1 MTRTSYRA
9 ALREAHREALSR
21 DPRVFVMGEDVGRYG
36 GSYAV
41 TQGLLAEFGESRV
54 RDTPLSELGFV
65 GAGVGAALG
74 GARPIVEIMT
84 VNFSLLAMDPIVNTA
99 ALLRHMSGGQYG
111 VPLVIRMAT
120 GAGRQLAAQ
129 HSHSLEGWY
138 AHVPGLRVLAPA
150 TLEDARGML
159 WPALCD
165 PDPVLIF
172 EHAQLYNL
180 EDDLPDP
187 PPEVDIAHARVRRP
201 GRDLS
206 IVAWG
211 GCLPRALEAAR
222 QLAQEGLEAEVV
234 DMRVLRPL
242 DIAAVVESVTRT
254 RRLLVVD
261 EAWRS
266 GSLAAEIVAQ
276 VAETA
281 SHHLAAPAR
290 RVCSAEVPMPYA
302 RHLEAAALP
311 LPPRIVEAARAL
323 CAQPGGGTAPATAQ
337 ASPGGCRSAGPATA
351 PATSEL
357 GEPAASPAL
366 AASAAS
372 AFEAQP
378 QSPAATAGSLAS
390 AGTVATSTSQAFI
403 DLTLPSLGADMDDGT
418 LVQWKVAVGDP
429 VRRGQVVALVDT
441 AKAAIEV
448 ESWHEGTVQVL
459 LAEPGMRLPVGTP
472 IARLQVA
479 ASPSSTTPAP
489 SSAPSRPGPSPERAP
504 PTISS
509 ESRGAR
515 LAAMQS
521 VTAAA
526 MARSKREIPHLYLAE
541 DLGFEPAAQWLD
553 VRNANRPPSQRVLA
567 AALRLK
573 AAALAAAVHPGFSGH
588 WIDGAWRPAAAVHL
602 GVAIAVRGGGLV
614 APALCDAG
622 QMDIDT
628 LSLALRDLVRRART
642 GTLRAAELNQATLTV
657 TDLGETGVQQVLGI
671 IHPPQVALIGYG
683 RVADRP
689 WATPDGLRVGPVLTA
704 TLSADH
710 RVSDGHRGA
719 ALLRT
724 LAQWLQ
730 QPDALDG
737 ARPGQSPPVV
747 APSVQTDGQAHATDP
762 SGKVAP

>member
-1 MTRTSYRA
+1 
-9 ALREAHREALSR
+9 
-21 DPRVFVMGEDVGRYG
+21 
-36 GSYAV
+36 
-41 TQGLLAEFGESRV
+41 
-54 RDTPLSELGFV
+54 
-65 GAGVGAALG
+65 VGAALG

-99 ALLRHMSGGQYG
+99 ALLRHMSGGQCA

-159 WPALCD
+159 WPALQL

-180 EDDLPDP
+180 EGELPDP
-187 PPEVDIAHARVRRP
+187 PPEVDIARARVRRP

-222 QLAQEGLEAEVV
+222 RLADEGLEAEVV
-234 DMRVLRPL
+234 DLRVLRPL
-242 DIAAVVESVTRT
+242 DITTVIESVART

-281 SHHLAAPAR
+281 SHLLAAPPQ

-302 RHLEAAALP
+302 RHMEEAALP
-311 LPPRIVEAARAL
+311 MPPRIIEAARAL
-323 CAQPGGGTAPATAQ
+323 CAVPGRAPPLEGTTTAADVARLPATLA
-337 ASPGGCRSAGPATA
+337 APEEAAPPAPGAERDV
-351 PATSEL
+351 
-357 GEPAASPAL
+357 
-366 AASAAS
+366 ASAARK
-372 AFEAQP
+372 AW
-378 QSPAATAGSLAS
+378 AAGIEPPRGS
-390 AGTVATSTSQAFI
+390 TRVTSTSAGAGGAARVDVAGVAGVAGVPPPAPLV

-418 LVQWKVAVGDP
+418 LLQWKVAVGDR
-429 VRRGQVVALVDT
+429 VHRGQIVALVET
-441 AKAAIEV
+441 AKAAVEV
-448 ESWHEGTVQVL
+448 ESWHEGTVQAL
-459 LAEPGMRLPVGTP
+459 LAEPGTRMPVGTP
-472 IARLQVA
+472 IARLRVA
-479 ASPSSTTPAP
+479 GAPA
-489 SSAPSRPGPSPERAP
+489 E
-504 PTISS
+504 S
-509 ESRGAR
+509 ESESEADTASGTAR
-515 LAAMQS
+515 AAA
-521 VTAAA
+521 TAAA
-526 MARSKREIPHLYLAE
+526 ADPAARRSAMQQVTATAMARAKREIPHLYLAE
-541 DLGFEPAAQWLD
+541 DLSFEAATRWLEA
-553 VRNANRPPSQRVLA
+553 RNAGRPPSQRLLA

-573 AAALAAAVHPGFSGH
+573 AAALAAAAHPGFSGH
-588 WIDGAWRPAAAVHL
+588 WIDVGWRPAPAVHP
-602 GVAIAVRGGGLV
+602 GVAIALRGGGLV
-614 APALCDAG
+614 APALHDAG
-622 QMDIDT
+622 QMDLGT
-628 LSLALRDLVRRART
+628 LSQALRDLIRRARA
-642 GTLRAAELNQATLTV
+642 GTLRAAELSQATLTV

-683 RVADRP
+683 RVTDRP
-689 WATPDGLRVGPVLTA
+689 WATPDGLRPCPVLTA

-724 LAQWLQ
+724 LARWLQ
-730 QPDALDG
+730 QPEALD
-737 ARPGQSPPVV
+737 AAQPGQAPP
-747 APSVQTDGQAHATDP
+747 AGGGT
-762 SGKVAP
+762 SGTTGGSAENPQPTARGEAVTP

>member
-1 MTRTSYRA
+1 
-9 ALREAHREALSR
+9 REALSR

-234 DMRVLRPL
+234 DLRVLRPL
-242 DIAAVVESVTRT
+242 DITAVVESVLRT
-254 RRLLVVD
+254 QRLLVVD

-281 SHHLAAPAR
+281 SHHLAVPPR

-323 CAQPGGGTAPATAQ
+323 CAAAGRALPWGRPVAAGGTPHAD
-337 ASPGGCRSAGPATA
+337 SPGTPPAPT
-351 PATSEL
+351 
-357 GEPAASPAL
+357 
-366 AASAAS
+366 
-372 AFEAQP
+372 Q
-378 QSPAATAGSLAS
+378 
-390 AGTVATSTSQAFI
+390 V

-418 LVQWKVAVGDP
+418 LLQWKVAVGDP

-441 AKAAIEV
+441 AKAAVEV
-448 ESWHEGTVQVL
+448 ESWHQGTVLAL
-459 LAEPGMRLPVGTP
+459 LAEPGTHMPVGTP
-472 IARLQVA
+472 IARLRVDGAQPQTAPGANPDTNTDTNTNTNTNTNRDTDTDTGTEAGAEAGTEA
-479 ASPSSTTPAP
+479 ATDASATAGPPVTCSTETASTPGTPTSA
-489 SSAPSRPGPSPERAP
+489 SAPAARAP
-504 PTISS
+504 ATAPPSAMP
-509 ESRGAR
+509 AR
-515 LAAMQS
+515 LAAMQQ

-526 MARSKREIPHLYLAE
+526 MARAKREIPHLYLAE
-541 DLGFEPAAQWLD
+541 DLCVEAAAHW
-553 VRNANRPPSQRVLA
+553 VEARNANRPPSQRVLA

-573 AAALAAAVHPGFSGH
+573 AAALAAAVHPGFNGH
-588 WIDGAWRPAAAVHL
+588 WIDGAWRPAMAVHP

-622 QMDIDT
+622 QMDLDT

-689 WATPDGLRVGPVLTA
+689 WAAPDGLRVGPVLTA

-730 QPDALDG
+730 QPEALDG
-737 ARPGQSPPVV
+737 ARPGQTPPVASSPAQAEDDERHA
-747 APSVQTDGQAHATDP
+747 APTR
-762 SGKVAP
+762 KVAP